1 MRYSLSFSSLIA
13 VISILP
19 VINDI
24 PQDSILISKNR
35 CKKSGIKRSECLLN
49 YYANSVASYN
59 LILSGDVE
67 LNPGPGS
74 RVKNNLRN
82 VVYAIKQLVQIEN
95 M

>member
-24 PQDSILISKNR
+24 PQDSILISNNR
-35 CKKSGIKRSECLLN
+35 CKKSEIKRSECLLN

-95 M
+95 I